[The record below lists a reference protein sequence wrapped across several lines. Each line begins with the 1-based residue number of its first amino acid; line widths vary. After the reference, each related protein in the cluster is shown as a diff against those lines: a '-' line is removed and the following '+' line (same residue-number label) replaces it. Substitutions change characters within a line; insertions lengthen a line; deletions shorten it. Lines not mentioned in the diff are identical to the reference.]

1 MILLLSGE
9 GPSDLGS
16 CRTATGKCAGEDFKP
31 GPMAWVVD
39 KLVEPIWSYSPLGS
53 ASCEFVSEGTLAHY
67 CRTQRMGTTLPGK
80 KRPAE
85 TGYFFKNARGLA
97 RLAKDRSARDG
108 CPVGAV
114 LFRDSDG
121 TVASRRSLW
130 EDKVKSI
137 EAGFSAENFALGVP
151 MVPKPKSEA
160 WLLCAVQAVPYQNC
174 SRYEALSGNDA
185 SPNSA
190 KGELGKALAA
200 KGRSQADLGE
210 MIKQGEINPQQIQMP
225 SFGCFRERLQTV
237 AQQMV
242 RS

>member
-9 GPSDLGS
+9 GPGDLGS
-16 CRTATGKCAGEDFKP
+16 CQTATGKCEGKDLKP

-39 KLVEPIWSYSPLGS
+39 KLVEPIWGYSPLDS
-53 ASCEFVSEGTLAHY
+53 ASCGLITEGTLAHY
-67 CRTQRMGTTLPGK
+67 CRRERMGTTLPGK
-80 KRPAE
+80 KRPVE

-97 RLAKDRSARDG
+97 RFAKDRSARDN

-137 EAGFSAENFALGVP
+137 AAGFSAENFALGVP

-160 WLLCAVQAVPYQNC
+160 WLLCAIQGVQYQNC
-174 SRYEALSGNDA
+174 ARFEALSGNDA

-190 KGELGKALAA
+190 KGRLEDALTAR
-200 KGRSQADLGE
+200 GRSYADVCDMVE
-210 MIKQGEINPQQIQMP
+210 QGEIALQQIQMP
-225 SFGCFRERLQTV
+225 SFDFFRERLETV
-237 AQQMV
+237 AQQMMK
-242 RS
+242 